1 MTVEHRPWWDDHLL
15 RVSASTNDGLKQLT
29 HQGENSNA
37 NAEYNESGLERLEG
51 ESNDERDNL

>member
-37 NAEYNESGLERLEG
+37 NAEYNESGLERL
-51 ESNDERDNL
+51 